1 MPLKS
6 LFSKFAGNHS
16 NNTEPEWPEDQLSQQ
31 QQAQKAELFRV
42 QYAQTDDPQESFD
55 LCKQAANEGV
65 IDALYLLGVMY
76 ENGDGQQQYFQQAA
90 ECYWR
95 AASKGKP
102 EAQYNL
108 ALIYA
113 QGSLGQQD
121 YLTAF
126 HWFEKAA
133 DAGIVQAQY
142 NLANCHDQALGCLG
156 DKEKAFNGYMKAAEQ
171 GFIHA
176 WQNIAV
182 MYYQGEGTEQNVISA
197 YGWTLLAAKAELE
210 EAIASEP
217 ILTAELTAEQIIEGK
232 ALLNTLITQYQ
243 AFLPRLSKE
252 IESTADA
259 AINQFYDAAESHS
272 GNE

>member
-6 LFSKFAGNHS
+6 FFSLFSDNRSDDSA
-16 NNTEPEWPEDQLSQQ
+16 PQWPEERLSEQQLAQNTALF
-31 QQAQKAELFRV
+31 QA
-42 QYAQTDDPQESFD
+42 QYAQISDPQESFD

-76 ENGDGQQQYFQQAA
+76 ENGNYLQQAA

-95 AASKGKP
+95 AASQGKA

-113 QGSLGQQD
+113 QGKLGQQD

-133 DAGIVQAQY
+133 DAGIAQAQY

-156 DKEKAFNGYMKAAEQ
+156 DKTKAFNWYMAAAEQ
-171 GFIHA
+171 GFVPA

-182 MYYQGEGTEQNVISA
+182 MYYQGEGVEKDLVKA
-197 YGWTLLAAKAELE
+197 YGWTLLAAKAGQE
-210 EAIASEP
+210 ESVMSEP
-217 ILTAELTAEQIIEGK
+217 VLTKELTPEQVIEGK
-232 ALLNTLITQYQ
+232 NLLEALIKQYSAFIQNT
-243 AFLPRLSKE
+243 
-252 IESTADA
+252 TAQP
-259 AINQFYDAAESHS
+259 AIDQFYDAVKANAKDE
-272 GNE
+272 